1 MNFAES
7 LQRAMDARDVT
18 QRELAQMVGV
28 SQGIVNSWL
37 KGARV
42 PTVTVAMN
50 IADALDCSLD
60 ALLGVRKVKKH
71 G

>member
-42 PTVTVAMN
+42 PTVTV
-50 IADALDCSLD
+50 
-60 ALLGVRKVKKH
+60 
-71 G
+71 

>member
-37 KGARV
+37 KGERV

-50 IADALDCSLD
+50 IADALDCSLE